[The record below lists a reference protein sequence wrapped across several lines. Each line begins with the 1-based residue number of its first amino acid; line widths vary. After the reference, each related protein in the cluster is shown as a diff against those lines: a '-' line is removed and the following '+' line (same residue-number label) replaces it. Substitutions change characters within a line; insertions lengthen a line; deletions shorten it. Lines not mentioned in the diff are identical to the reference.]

1 MSMHIEQIDRNIY
14 CVYSQCMDNQKKT
27 VSFRLSGIARVL
39 LGRLSEKKGINQTAI
54 IEMLIREMAE
64 RENVSVAKGNE

>member
-1 MSMHIEQIDRNIY
+1 
-14 CVYSQCMDNQKKT
+14 MDNQKKT

-64 RENVSVAKGNE
+64 RENVSVTKGNE